1 MQPSPSSPNRIH
13 PGLTGNTT
21 QLGQLGMGT
30 PVVQVCPLYLPK
42 AIPPFL
48 LRELGHELKTPLTG
62 LLGLAQL
69 FRAEIK
75 PNTQRQSQCA
85 NLIYQKAQQLL
96 IAIYDLMDLS
106 QLACHQ
112 FNLNVQSLDLSQL
125 IQSAWQATTSQY
137 DEGYLR
143 ITPDFQTE
151 VEQVTADVVR
161 LKQLFIHLISHFLLQ
176 LPKDSSLSIRSFSWG
191 DWLMIQ
197 CHTPSY
203 WLPET
208 QQALFNQ
215 HHGPEDLA
223 SQTFSDVSSIF
234 KLLLVSYL
242 AQLQGGNSFLLS
254 AEQLGLDYTV
264 LLPQDITTPFTCSDE
279 PLALILLSSRT
290 QIAQLFYPICKKEK
304 VLFLMVRSPAELPQH
319 LHLLHRI
326 GVVIDAQ
333 WGENH
338 TEIQTLLAAIS
349 GSISQ
354 IAVLGEPLLEIK
366 SLASIQYW
374 PANVTPAQ
382 IRRSLRR
389 WQADTSMPAP
399 PPSPSLHSPA
409 VVPQPAPQVLELP
422 LTLLQI
428 DAPLPDNPP
437 FNDLFNQLANRHCC
451 SIVTADHVEQAELL
465 FRVWSPHIVV
475 CTTVL
480 PPEEIR
486 HLAASELAASPIV
499 FVDYDAQTTAR
510 LQQTPL
516 KTYFYTSTP
525 KTLTLN
531 QQVEQLYQFLR
542 ETRINS

>member
-1 MQPSPSSPNRIH
+1 MQPSPFSPNRIH

-30 PVVQVCPLYLPK
+30 PVVQVCPLCLPK
-42 AIPPFL
+42 TIPPFL

-125 IQSAWQATTSQY
+125 IQSAWQSTTSQY
-137 DEGYLR
+137 DEGYLK
-143 ITPDFQTE
+143 ITPAFQTE
-151 VEQVTADVVR
+151 VGQVTADVVR

-176 LPKDSSLSIRSFSWG
+176 LPKGSSLSIRSSSWG

-203 WLPET
+203 WVPES

-215 HHGPEDLA
+215 YHGSEDPT

-242 AQLQGGNSFLLS
+242 AQLQGGTAFLLS

-264 LLPQDITTPFTCSDE
+264 LLPQDITTPFTSADE
-279 PLALILLSSRT
+279 PLTLILLSSRP
-290 QIAQLFYPICKKEK
+290 QVAQLLYPICKKEK
-304 VLFLMVRSPAELPQH
+304 VLFLMVRSSAELPQH

-326 GVVIDAQ
+326 GVIIDAQ
-333 WGENH
+333 WDENGS
-338 TEIQTLLAAIS
+338 EIQAFLESIP
-349 GSISQ
+349 GSIRQ
-354 IAVLGEPLLEIK
+354 IAVLGEPPLEIK
-366 SLASIQYW
+366 SLAPIQYW
-374 PANVTPAQ
+374 PANITPAQ

-389 WQADTSMPAP
+389 WQADTS
-399 PPSPSLHSPA
+399 SPTPLPTLSLNSHA
-409 VVPQPAPQVLELP
+409 VVPQAIPQALELL

-428 DAPLPDNPP
+428 DAPLPDNTP
-437 FNDLFNQLANRHCC
+437 FNDLFNQLANLHRC

-480 PPEEIR
+480 SPEEIR
-486 HLAASELAASPIV
+486 HLVASELAASPIV
-499 FVDYDAQTTAR
+499 FVNYDAQTTAR

-516 KTYFYTSTP
+516 KTYFYTSNP
-525 KTLTLN
+525 ETLTLN

-542 ETRINS
+542 EICINS